1 MLGRWAAAPDGDAA
15 APWTVPDGQNWAGKR
30 RPGEQQTTP
39 GQRRGNVEV
48 VCSPEAVILRA
59 TMPTPAPA
67 LQAADGGPL
76 DLDLLVEAL
85 SAQFAVSVGG
95 KQAVRR
101 TRLDT
106 FDRRLRSAGLT
117 LEHEAGSATDRLVLY
132 FFSPGGRSGPDV
144 ASTVVANVTNLTWPS
159 LSGALPEGPVREAVA
174 PVAGIRALMVV
185 SDEKRRVRRLELR
198 NEDEKTVARFEL
210 NEPAATSAEPAQVAV
225 HALRGYEDQARR
237 ATRLLIGLGLQ
248 PVEDGSDRQP
258 DDASSTAH
266 IDRDAPAT
274 ELLATELSEFFAAM
288 RDNLPGLLDDVDTEF
303 LHDFRVAVR
312 RTRST
317 LKLGRPVLPP
327 DMRSRWEPAFKW
339 LGDLTTPV
347 RDMDVYQLGLPE
359 MSGWLVAA
367 DADDLAPFAAHLRRR
382 RTTQRRALVRGLK
395 SARFQRLVSDWEAAL
410 QWLAASEQEQAT
422 AGELA
427 DRSISRAYRK
437 VARNGAAI
445 SASSPGVELHG
456 LRKRCKE
463 LRYALEVFAP
473 VIDKASRKAAVAD
486 LKGLQDV
493 LGRFQDSEVQRH
505 SLRELAEEMMA
516 AGTPA
521 QVVLAMGELVGHLDA
536 EQDRARQDFD
546 AAFARFVRPS
556 SHRRMRQLGGRR

>member
-1 MLGRWAAAPDGDAA
+1 
-15 APWTVPDGQNWAGKR
+15 
-30 RPGEQQTTP
+30 
-39 GQRRGNVEV
+39 
-48 VCSPEAVILRA
+48 
-59 TMPTPAPA
+59 MPTPPPA
-67 LQAADGGPL
+67 LQAPEGGPL
-76 DLDLLVEAL
+76 DLDALVEAL

-95 KQAVRR
+95 KHTIRR

-117 LEHEAGSATDRLVLY
+117 LEHQTGSATDRLVL
-132 FFSPGGRSGPDV
+132 GGPDV
-144 ASTVVANVTNLTWPS
+144 ASTVVANVTNVVWPA
-159 LSGALPEGPVREAVA
+159 LAGALPESPVREVAA

-185 SDEKRRVRRLELR
+185 SDERRRVRRLELR
-198 NEDEKTVARFEL
+198 NEDEKTVARLEL
-210 NEPAATSAEPAQVAV
+210 DEPAATSAAGAEVSV
-225 HALRGYEDQARR
+225 HPLRGYEDQARR
-237 ATRLLIGLGLQ
+237 ATRLLLGLGLK
-248 PVEDGSDRQP
+248 PVENGGDQP
-258 DDASSTAH
+258 DEPSSTAH

-274 ELLATELSEFFAAM
+274 ELLAMELAEFHSAM
-288 RDNLPGLLDDVDTEF
+288 RENLPGLLDDVDTEF

-327 DMRSRWEPAFKW
+327 VMRSRWEPAFKW

-347 RDMDVYQLGLPE
+347 RDLDVYELDLPT
-359 MSGWLVAA
+359 MARWLVAA

-395 SARFQRLVSDWEAAL
+395 SARFQRLDGDWEEALAA
-410 QWLAASEQEQAT
+410 LAASEQEHPT

-427 DRSISRAYRK
+427 DRSISKAYRR
-437 VARNGAAI
+437 VARDGAAI
-445 SASSPGVELHG
+445 SASSPGQDLHG

-473 VIDKASRKAAVAD
+473 VIDKDSRKAAVSD

-493 LGRFQDSEVQRH
+493 LGRYQDSEVQRQ
-505 SLRELAEEMMA
+505 SLREFAEEMMA

-556 SHRRMRQLGGRR
+556 SHRRMRQLGGRQ